1 MSRSSSS
8 PTSLNRRSSGNRMFI
23 RGLYASIHGAAMGEP
38 ASVLLQTVSGLTVAG
53 GVAEGESCCTPGG
66 RLTLSV
72 WQETIARRLREFHLD
87 SIRNQMLVFAVVA
100 TLVPTLVVTV
110 VSSRQSRRSIG
121 DQIAQELRATS
132 TQAAWEIDQWLSD
145 RLRDLRVAATAYAVP
160 ENLARIQASGGG
172 EALSRLREYLNSVRD
187 RCPDCDAL
195 LVVEGRGRFVTSSG
209 GRMSGV
215 QFTQDRLN
223 ALKTSDALVGD
234 AYWDIGLGK
243 AAIGLAVPIR
253 QADGKYVGALI
264 AKINLRAVADVLQR
278 RAPRDPNGEGGGGG
292 ADIYVM
298 TDQGRLILRSR
309 TSSAELMRTRLPTE
323 TVQALIDREGSS
335 VEYKRADGRDVMGT
349 LRRVP
354 ALRWAAVVEVPRAE
368 AFRQA
373 GGGGTGVLLIA
384 LLLAAALAAY
394 VGSLIV
400 RPLQRLSGVAAKVA
414 AGDTSVELPTGA
426 GGEVGQ
432 LTQVFKNL
440 VTRVRE
446 REGQGELERLS
457 VTDALTGLYNRRHL
471 MGTLANEVQRSRRLR
486 RTFSVLLAD
495 VDHFKRYND
504 THGHLAGDAALV
516 KTAEILRKM
525 TRAVDSVARYGGEEF
540 VVMLI
545 EAPIATAAAVGER
558 LRARVAAEDFGAGRL
573 TVSVGAAEYP
583 THGETPEELIASA
596 DAAMYQAKNEGRDR
610 VIVAGRRAEREKEGK
625 RRRKGEG

>member
-1 MSRSSSS
+1 
-8 PTSLNRRSSGNRMFI
+8 
-23 RGLYASIHGAAMGEP
+23 MGEP

-278 RAPRDPNGEGGGGG
+278 LAPRDPNGEGGGGG

-495 VDHFKRYND
+495 VDHFKQYND
-504 THGHLAGDAALV
+504 THGHLGGDAALV
-516 KTAEILRKM
+516 KIAEILRQT
-525 TRAVDSVARYGGEEF
+525 TRGVDSVARYGGEEF

-583 THGETPEELIASA
+583 THGETPEE
-596 DAAMYQAKNEGRDR
+596 YQAKNEGRDR
-610 VIVAGRRAEREKEGK
+610 VIVAGRRAELEKEGK

>member
-1 MSRSSSS
+1 
-8 PTSLNRRSSGNRMFI
+8 
-23 RGLYASIHGAAMGEP
+23 
-38 ASVLLQTVSGLTVAG
+38 
-53 GVAEGESCCTPGG
+53 
-66 RLTLSV
+66 
-72 WQETIARRLREFHLD
+72 
-87 SIRNQMLVFAVVA
+87 MLVFAVVA

-110 VSSRQSRRSIG
+110 VWSRQSRRSIG

-145 RLRDLRVAATAYAVP
+145 RLRDLRVAATTYAVP

-195 LVVEGRGRFVTSSG
+195 LVVDGRGRFVTSSG

-223 ALKTSDALVGD
+223 ALKTNDALVGD

-253 QADGKYVGALI
+253 QADGKYVGALM
-264 AKINLRAVADVLQR
+264 AKINLRAAADVLQR
-278 RAPRDPNGEGGGGG
+278 LAPRDESGGGGG
-292 ADIYVM
+292 GGGDIYVM
-298 TDQGRLILRSR
+298 TEQGRLILRSR
-309 TSSAELMRTRLPTE
+309 VSSAELMRTRLATDV
-323 TVQALIDREGSS
+323 VQALTDREGSR
-335 VEYKRADGRDVMGT
+335 VEYKRADGRDVMGI

-400 RPLQRLSGVAAKVA
+400 RPLQRLSGVAAKAA

-440 VTRVRE
+440 VSRVRE

-495 VDHFKRYND
+495 VDHFKQYND
-504 THGHLAGDAALV
+504 TQGHLGGDGALV
-516 KTAEILRKM
+516 KIAEILRQT
-525 TRAVDSVARYGGEEF
+525 TRGVDSVARYGGEEF

-545 EAPIATAAAVGER
+545 EAPIATSAAVGER